1 MTCVSS
7 TNVICKHVNA
17 SLWYYVDL
25 DWIPAGVTVVSAEA
39 SSDDDSLTIG
49 EPVVLSQSV
58 VIDEGNECGGSLT
71 VVANRAL
78 AIQIADGTPD
88 DGNEVLVSVTWTQS
102 DGNTDG
108 RYLRLIVR

>member
-7 TNVICKHVNA
+7 INVICKHVNA
-17 SLWYYVDL
+17 TLWYYVDL
-25 DWIPAGVTVVSAEA
+25 DWIPSGVTVVSADA
-39 SSDDDSLTIG
+39 SSDDDSLTIS
-49 EPVVLSQSV
+49 EPVVLSENV
-58 VIDEGNECGGSLT
+58 TVDAGTGCGSLT
-71 VVANRAL
+71 LVADRAI
-78 AIQIADGTPD
+78 AIEISDGTPD